1 MQSAI
6 DQRRSAAA
14 VREHRKPLVPS
25 NVNTNTKTKE
35 VSK

>member
-1 MQSAI
+1 MQSGI

-14 VREHRKPLVPS
+14 VREHPKPPVPS
-25 NVNTNTKTKE
+25 NVNNNTKTKE